1 MPCQDRGLCEL
12 PGANLCSGMAWDGVE
27 HISSLWVSDV
37 VEQAAELEKS
47 VDSSLRETKSFT
59 SVTGDDLQTTWTST
73 CHFIAVMK
81 MTACAFRML
90 LCDSEFKKK
99 KTLHFRERKN
109 KDSYYILFNSL
120 IKCSLKN
127 WPIREYSDPIFY

>member
-59 SVTGDDLQTTWTST
+59 SVTGDDLQTT
-73 CHFIAVMK
+73 
-81 MTACAFRML
+81 
-90 LCDSEFKKK
+90 
-99 KTLHFRERKN
+99 
-109 KDSYYILFNSL
+109 
-120 IKCSLKN
+120 
-127 WPIREYSDPIFY
+127 